1 MEIRKGERWRCQNR
15 SCQAE
20 ILVRV
25 SSEVPDGR
33 NPRCSCGQVMKKPYV
48 PPEITTGPLTREI
61 EQRLQLPAS
70 PPLEILAARRAHHN
84 NG

>member
-1 MEIRKGERWRCQNR
+1 MEIRKGKRWRCQNR